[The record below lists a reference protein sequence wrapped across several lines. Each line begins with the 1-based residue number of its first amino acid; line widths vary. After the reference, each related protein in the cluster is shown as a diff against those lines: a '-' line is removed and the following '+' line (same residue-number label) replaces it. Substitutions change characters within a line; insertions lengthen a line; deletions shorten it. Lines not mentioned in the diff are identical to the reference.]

1 MSVWIDVGCLFL
13 LICVNGFFAMS
24 EIAIVTARRTK
35 LQLLAE
41 DEAPGAK
48 LALMLSENPTRALST
63 IQVGITSI
71 GILSGIVGESAL
83 VDPLSKVLIEAFPL
97 NEATARGLAM
107 ACVVIGITY
116 FSIVIGEL
124 VPKRVGQIAA
134 DAIARFVAKPIHWLA
149 FIALPFVKL
158 LSVSTESL
166 LKLLGIQNNSQ
177 QLTEEEIHSM
187 IEEGGETGVLDAQE
201 HTMVRNVFRLDDRLV
216 ASLMIPRSEV
226 EFIDLQDSRE
236 VNMEKILNSPY
247 SRLPVCDGGLDEVKG
262 IVTTRQLLKQMVQTG
277 KPNFKAQDQY
287 EPLVFVPESLT
298 GMELL
303 ENFRK
308 NSASLAFVVDEYG
321 AILGLVTPHDVL
333 EAIAG
338 EFTPTTPEDAQI
350 IKKGENSFEVDG
362 LLPIPELKDL
372 LDIDE
377 VPEEEEDHYTT
388 VGGMVMFLLERIPR
402 QGDKVKWDGWEFYVL
417 EMDGRRLDR
426 ILISKLPEDN
436 LSEKAS

>member
-1 MSVWIDVGCLFL
+1 MNVWIDVGCLFL
-13 LICVNGFFAMS
+13 LICLNGFFAMS
-24 EIAIVTARRTK
+24 EISIVTARRTK
-35 LQLLAE
+35 LQMLAE
-41 DEAPGAK
+41 DNAPGAK

-83 VDPLSKVLIEAFPL
+83 VDPLSKLLIEYFPL

-107 ACVVIGITY
+107 AGVVIAITY

-124 VPKRVGQIAA
+124 VPKRIGQIGA
-134 DAIARFVAKPIHWLA
+134 DSIARFVAKPIHWLA
-149 FIALPFVKL
+149 YLALPFVKL
-158 LSVSTESL
+158 LSVSTEFL
-166 LKLLGIQNNSQ
+166 LKWVGIKNDSQ

-201 HTMVRNVFRLDDRLV
+201 HTMVRNVFRLDDRSV

-236 VNMEKILNSPY
+236 VNMEKILNSQY
-247 SRLPVCDGGLDEVKG
+247 SRLPVCDGGLDDVKG

-308 NSASLAFVVDEYG
+308 NNASLAFVVDEYG

-350 IKKGENSFEVDG
+350 IKKGENAFEVDG

-372 LDIDE
+372 LDLDE
-377 VPEEEEDHYTT
+377 VPEEDEEHYTT

-402 QGDKVKWDGWEFYVL
+402 KGDKVKWDGWEFHVL

-426 ILISKLPEDN
+426 ILITKVPE
-436 LSEKAS
+436 EKTPDSAS